1 MFNHRQLE
9 AFHAGVT
16 MGSTTKVIET
26 RVRCPKTLKAPLSCR
41 SEGSFQEEWTTAA
54 RF

>member
-16 MGSTTKVIET
+16 MGSTTIVVEI
-26 RVRCPKTLKAPLSCR
+26 RRRCFITLNAPLSCR
-41 SEGSFQEEWTTAA
+41 SEGSFQKEWTTGP